1 MTTAIPPVHIGIG
14 ARVARS
20 CHHRGLPVPAKPL
33 LKQTIVVG
41 NAGFGVVQLQVAAPP
56 LLELAGLWPLY

>member
-1 MTTAIPPVHIGIG
+1 MRPPPVPPTH
-14 ARVARS
+14 
-20 CHHRGLPVPAKPL
+20 L

-41 NAGFGVVQLQVAAPP
+41 NAGFGVVQLQVAAP

>member
-1 MTTAIPPVHIGIG
+1 MRPA
-14 ARVARS
+14 
-20 CHHRGLPVPAKPL
+20 PVPPTHL

-41 NAGFGVVQLQVAAPP
+41 NAGFGVVQRHVAAP